1 MKNVKL
7 NAVQS
12 LAAISILF
20 SPTLSLVAAN
30 TQEIPQKLADAA
42 KEACIRS
49 AEAKGFK
56 IEQVVSLEPN
66 GTDGVRAILSQSRN
80 GQANQLT
87 CGYSEKDGA
96 VFNEETTETT
106 ITIVPTTA
114 VITEFGT
121 ALVPTATDFA
131 PLWWLLLPLLA
142 LPLLLWWTKRRDAL
156 ETSEANAY
164 VTTAVADKD
173 YEAIV
178 RTNGSLINVHLGP
191 NDTHTIIGTL
201 RDNQRVSLSG
211 RYDNN
216 WAELINGGWVNSQ
229 YLEYLET
236 NPRYQTS

>member
-1 MKNVKL
+1 MKNVKIT
-7 NAVQS
+7 AVQS

-20 SPTLSLVAAN
+20 SPTLSLVSAN
-30 TQEIPQKLADAA
+30 TQEIPQELADAA

-49 AEAKGFK
+49 AESKGFK
-56 IEQVVSLEPN
+56 IEQVVSLEAN
-66 GTDGVRAILSQSRN
+66 GTDGVRAILSLSRN

-114 VITEFGT
+114 VTTEFGT

-156 ETSEANAY
+156 EANAY

-191 NDTHTIIGTL
+191 NDTDKIIGTL

-211 RYDNN
+211 RLNGN

-236 NPRYQTS
+236 NPRYLGN

>member
-1 MKNVKL
+1 MKNVKIT
-7 NAVQS
+7 AVQS

-20 SPTLSLVAAN
+20 SPTLSLVSAN
-30 TQEIPQKLADAA
+30 TQEIPQELADAA

-49 AEAKGFK
+49 AESKGFK
-56 IEQVVSLEPN
+56 IEQVVSLEAN
-66 GTDGVRAILSQSRN
+66 GTDGVRAILSLSRN
-80 GQANQLT
+80 GQVNQLT

-114 VITEFGT
+114 VTTEFGT

-156 ETSEANAY
+156 EANAY

-173 YEAIV
+173 YEATV

-191 NDTHTIIGTL
+191 NDTDKIIGTL

-211 RYDNN
+211 RLNGN
-216 WAELINGGWVNSQ
+216 WAELINGGWVNSR

-236 NPRYQTS
+236 NPRYLSN